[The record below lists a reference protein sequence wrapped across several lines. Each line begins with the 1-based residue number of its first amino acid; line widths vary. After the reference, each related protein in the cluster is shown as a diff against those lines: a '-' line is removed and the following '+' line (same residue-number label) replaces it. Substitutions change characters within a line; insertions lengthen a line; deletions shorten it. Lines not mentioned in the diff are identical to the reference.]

1 MRAGTVNVLIVRTDR
16 LGDTIL
22 ASPTWQA
29 LKEHRRDIEISLLI
43 REDLLPLFRHDPSL
57 ARVFTLPAEEE
68 RDIGRLSRE
77 LSSRNFDALIA
88 LYVDRD
94 VARLIRRLPVPLK
107 IGPLSKPRTWFL
119 FNRPVRQGRSRSHRH
134 EADFNGL
141 LLRELGVPYQPRPPR
156 IFLPPANEK
165 DDRALATRLPPGKD
179 SLPLIVVHPGMG
191 GSAGNWPAARYR
203 ELIDDLLH
211 EGSATV
217 VVTGTAA
224 DGKYLG
230 TIPGIR
236 HPRLVNMVGELNL
249 VELGLLL
256 RRASVFVG
264 PSTGPMH
271 FATALDTP
279 VVTLFCPVRVQH
291 PRRWGPYHARG
302 TTFLPPVDC
311 PEKYR
316 CRGSRCP
323 HFDCLDKIAVEDVS
337 RATGRWLSGSSPSPA
352 LPRDSGASEVA
363 DRGGH
368 GPN

>member
-1 MRAGTVNVLIVRTDR
+1 VKVLIIRTDR

-29 LKEHRRDIEISLLI
+29 LKEGRDIEVSLLL

-57 ARVFTLPAEEE
+57 TGIFAFAAEEE
-68 RDIGRLSRE
+68 RRLDRLARE

-88 LYVDRD
+88 LFVDRD

-119 FNRPVRQGRSRSHRH
+119 FNRPVRQGRSRSHLH

-141 LLRELGVPYQPRPPR
+141 LLQELGVSYRPRPPR
-156 IFLPPANEK
+156 VYLPPADGK
-165 DDRALATRLPPGKD
+165 DDRAHAARLFPGKV
-179 SLPLIVVHPGMG
+179 SPPLIVVHPGMG

-203 ELIDDLLH
+203 ELIDRLLR
-211 EGSATV
+211 EGKGTV
-217 VVTGTAA
+217 TVTGTAA
-224 DGKYLG
+224 DGQYLG
-230 TIPGIR
+230 TIPDIS
-236 HPRLVNMVGELNL
+236 HPRLVNMVGKLDL

-256 RRASVFVG
+256 RRASVFIG

-271 FATALDTP
+271 LATALDTP
-279 VVTLFCPVRVQH
+279 VVALFSPVQVQH

-302 TTFLPPVDC
+302 TTLLPPVDC

-316 CRGSRCP
+316 CRGSRCR
-323 HFDCLDKIAVEDVS
+323 HFDCLDQIAVEDV
-337 RATGRWLSGSSPSPA
+337 AIAAGRWVEGE
-352 LPRDSGASEVA
+352 SGAKEVA
-363 DRGGH
+363 DRGSH
-368 GPN
+368 GSD

>member
-1 MRAGTVNVLIVRTDR
+1 MNVLIIRTDR

-29 LKEHRRDIEISLLI
+29 LKEGRDIEISLLI

-57 ARVFTLPAEEE
+57 ARVFTFPAEKE
-68 RDIGRLSRE
+68 RDLDRLARE
-77 LSSRNFDALIA
+77 LSSRNFDALVA
-88 LYVDRD
+88 LFVDRD
-94 VARLIRRLPVPLK
+94 VARLIRRLPIPLK
-107 IGPLSKPRTWFL
+107 IGPVSKPRSWFL

-141 LLRELGVPYQPRPPR
+141 LLRELGVTYQPRPPR
-156 IFLPPANEK
+156 IFLPPAKEQK
-165 DDRALATRLPPGKD
+165 DQAPAARFFPGND
-179 SLPLIVVHPGMG
+179 GRPLIVVHPGMG

-211 EGSATV
+211 EGNATV

-224 DGKYLG
+224 DRKYLG
-230 TIPGIR
+230 KIPGIR
-236 HPRLVNMVGELNL
+236 HPRLVNMVGELDL

-271 FATALDTP
+271 LATALDTP
-279 VVTLFCPVRVQH
+279 VVTLFSPVQVQH

-302 TTFLPPVDC
+302 TIFLPPVDC

-323 HFDCLDKIAVEDVS
+323 HFDCLDRIAVENVS
-337 RATGRWLSGSSPSPA
+337 LAVRRWMSGGSRSPA
-352 LPRDSGASEVA
+352 LPAASGAIEIA

-368 GPN
+368 GPD

>member
-1 MRAGTVNVLIVRTDR
+1 MNVLVLRTDR

-57 ARVFTLPAEEE
+57 AEVFTLPSEKE
-68 RDIGRLSRE
+68 RDIDRLARE

-88 LYVDRD
+88 LFVDRD
-94 VARLIRRLPVPLK
+94 IARLVRRLPVPLK

-134 EADFNGL
+134 EADFNRL
-141 LLRELGVPYQPRPPR
+141 LLRELGVSCQPRPPR
-156 IFLPPANEK
+156 IYLPRLDGK
-165 DDRALATRLPPGKD
+165 VDRAPVDRLFQGKD
-179 SLPLIVVHPGMG
+179 TLPLVVVHPGMG

-203 ELIDDLLH
+203 ELIDSLLH
-211 EGSATV
+211 EGNVNVA
-217 VVTGTAA
+217 VTGTAA
-224 DGKYLG
+224 DRQYLG

-236 HPRLVNMVGELNL
+236 HPRLVNMVGELAL
-249 VELGLLL
+249 VEFGLLL
-256 RRASVFVG
+256 RRAAVFVG

-271 FATALDTP
+271 LATALDTP
-279 VVTLFCPVRVQH
+279 VVTLFSPVQVQH

-337 RATGRWLSGSSPSPA
+337 RAIGRWMSESGPSPA
-352 LPRDSGASEVA
+352 LPRDSGAIEIV

-368 GPN
+368 GPD